1 MYCTEFDKECN
12 EVTETE
18 CDGCCDSCMFFY
30 WKPDLCN
37 KGNISL
43 IVSEIY
49 LFLLLIAGF
58 AWLFSGS
65 LFQNKE
71 EYTQMQMPQEV
82 RKSISA
88 HEAGH
93 AIVCQQLQFP
103 VNFINVSTQTNG
115 CISTT
120 FSCKNAED
128 IRKVILVLYA
138 GAVAE
143 ELCCKERLP
152 GNNETS
158 ESDFKRAN
166 KLLKEY
172 IVLKD
177 NTVSKTYLDVEL
189 ADKMITYSKQF
200 YEESREI
207 LLANEEKL
215 HDLSIRLYEKGSMS
229 KKQVEDFFKEK
240 QMAWL

>member
-1 MYCTEFDKECN
+1 MLEKVHKIITWLIRLFIDACGITLLI
-12 EVTETE
+12 
-18 CDGCCDSCMFFY
+18 MFFY
-30 WKPDLCN
+30 WEPDLYN
-37 KGNISL
+37 RGNISL
-43 IVSEIY
+43 VVFEIY
-49 LFLLLIAGF
+49 LFLLIIAGF
-58 AWLFSGS
+58 SWLFSGS
-65 LFQNKE
+65 LFRNKE
-71 EYTQMQMPQEV
+71 EYTQMQISQEV
-82 RKSISA
+82 KKLISA

-93 AIVCQQLQFP
+93 AIVCQKLQFP
-103 VNFINVSTQTNG
+103 VNYINVSMQTNS

-120 FSCKNAED
+120 ISYKNEED

-143 ELCCKERLP
+143 ELCYKERLP

-207 LLANEEKL
+207 LLANEEML
-215 HDLSIRLYEKGSMS
+215 HDLSIKLYEEGSMS

-240 QMAWL
+240 QMA